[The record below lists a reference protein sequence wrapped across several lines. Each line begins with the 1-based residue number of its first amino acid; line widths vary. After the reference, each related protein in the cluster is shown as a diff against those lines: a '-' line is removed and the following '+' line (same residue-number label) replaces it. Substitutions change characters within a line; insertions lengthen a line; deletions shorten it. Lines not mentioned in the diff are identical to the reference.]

1 MINGNFH
8 WITSSDLPK
17 WLEMNE
23 NVPYL
28 DILILA
34 VLGLGLGSLLLDTLV
49 YKHCLLSPVFS
60 GDIKTDE
67 DFPVCYYG
75 CMGCI
80 GCLKSK

>member
-28 DILILA
+28 DILIPT
-34 VLGLGLGSLLLDTLV
+34 VIGLGLGSLLLDTLV
-49 YKHCLLSPVFS
+49 
-60 GDIKTDE
+60 
-67 DFPVCYYG
+67 
-75 CMGCI
+75 
-80 GCLKSK
+80 